1 MNLGIVADWAS
12 ILALLVTAFNAFQI
26 RNIKRRMVI
35 NLTLEALLERLQN
48 NSREMN
54 RFLSVYETA
63 KSDFDGVIGVCEAN
77 VRAVRRRLG
86 ARRSRFCKQLLNR
99 ISAYGRQQRKATARA
114 VYDTLQQVIQEIANR
129 VEEIRIAGP

>member
-1 MNLGIVADWAS
+1 MNLEIIADLAS

-35 NLTLEALLERLQN
+35 NLTLQTLLERLRD

-54 RFLSVYETA
+54 RTLMVYETA

-86 ARRSRFCKQLLNR
+86 VRRSRFCKQLLNR
-99 ISAYGRQQRKATARA
+99 ISAYGGQPGRA
-114 VYDTLQQVIQEIANR
+114 AAVPFMTHYSR
-129 VEEIRIAGP
+129 